1 MTERLEVNVGLHQ
14 GSALTP
20 FIFSIV
26 MDVMTEEVRE
36 AVPWSILYADDIL
49 LCAETLEMKLDRW
62 TTVMVD
68 RGMRIRKTEIEYY
81 VHHHY
86 WDL

>member
-1 MTERLEVNVGLHQ
+1 
-14 GSALTP
+14 
-20 FIFSIV
+20 

-62 TTVMVD
+62 TTVTVN
-68 RGMRIRKTEIEYY
+68 RIMRISNTKIEYMCTTTIGIY
-81 VHHHY
+81 KVNG
-86 WDL
+86 